1 MIYEIAVLFSL
12 ILTVFLLGVFVAI
25 LVEMK
30 RAKTALVDKVKE
42 FDKITSKVSDANN
55 SMGLMLSDL
64 GDRIQIIDE
73 RVSMLSGNQQ
83 TGGPKWP
90 SSRSSSS

>member
-55 SMGLMLSDL
+55 SMGLM
-64 GDRIQIIDE
+64 
-73 RVSMLSGNQQ
+73 
-83 TGGPKWP
+83 
-90 SSRSSSS
+90 